1 MMTTMVDEIMAE
13 TIVLRI
19 INNPRVLT
27 LRLLCFP
34 SIFQDVK

>member
-1 MMTTMVDEIMAE
+1 MTTMVDGIMAE

-19 INNPRVLT
+19 INNARVLT

-34 SIFQDVK
+34 RIFQDVK